1 MKIQNAVLPLLFAI
15 TLNTSAAF
23 CQVNEPINADYITSD
38 TYFITVIHPQKIL
51 SHLDKEN
58 ATIEYLQEVMTRN
71 AGFDLKKLKSC
82 QVLFAGSGDDEGSE
96 KQVAIVLIFTDKVEI
111 DDISSKMFGGF
122 DYSDDTLEGQSVK
135 KPDGGNMPYFWN
147 PDGKTIVLAEEARM
161 TSLIKNKNGM
171 PTGTA
176 LSRKI
181 NQDHD
186 FACVID
192 FNDFS
197 PSRRETVSDM
207 VRFWLPEAIELDE
220 IESMASSCFLSVRCA
235 DNVPISL
242 SFEAKDDASAAKLK
256 STVETAW
263 DQGKEKIDEIKE
275 EIKEDVPTEMEKTA
289 EVLLRAMEIFKT
301 EAKVV
306 ANGNTVSVKIE
317 RMQGFKELAEM
328 IAELVAMPFRMF
340 DSF

>member
-38 TYFITVIHPQKIL
+38 TYFITVFHPQKIL

-58 ATIEYLQEVMTRN
+58 ETVEYLHEAITRN
-71 AGFDLKKLKSC
+71 GGFDLKKLKSC
-82 QVLFAGSGDDEGSE
+82 QVLFADSEDDDGTSE
-96 KQVAIVLIFTDKVEI
+96 KVAIVLLFNDKVEI
-111 DDISSKMFGGF
+111 DDIVSKMFDGPE
-122 DYSDDTLEGQSVK
+122 YSDDTLEGQSVK

-161 TSLIKNKNGM
+161 TSLIKNRNGM
-171 PTGTA
+171 PTGTE

-192 FNDFS
+192 FKDFS
-197 PSRRETVSDM
+197 PSRREVVDEMVS
-207 VRFWLPEAIELDE
+207 FWLPDAMDLDE
-220 IESMASSCFLSVRCA
+220 IESVASSCFLSVRCA

-242 SFEAKDDASAAKLK
+242 SFEAKDDASMAKLK
-256 STVETAW
+256 STVETGW
-263 DQGKEKIDEIKE
+263 DQGKEKIDEIKG
-275 EIKEDVPTEMEKTA
+275 EIKEDIPPEMEKTG
-289 EVLLRAMEIFKT
+289 ELLIKVLDTFKS
-301 EAKVV
+301 EGKVV
-306 ANGNTVSVKIE
+306 TNGNTVAIKIE

-328 IAELVAMPFRMF
+328 IVESVAMPFRMF